1 MKKPPRKGN
10 IYKGGSP
17 TKTKV
22 KQGYMRKAMRGKMK
36 SFTMKRRGR

>member
-1 MKKPPRKGN
+1 MARPKKTR

-22 KQGYMRKAMRGKMK
+22 KQGYMRKSIRSNTKRI
-36 SFTMKRRGR
+36 SPKRRGG